1 MIGGG
6 VLGVEAAAALARRG
20 MRVSLLHRGTH
31 LMDQQLDE
39 HAGKLLHEGLSL
51 RGINVIL
58 QAETVSFSADAAGN
72 VSRVN
77 LNDGRGIA
85 AERVVLSVGVRPN
98 IALAQRSGLPC
109 DRGILVNPQLQT
121 ADPHISAIG
130 ECCQWGELT
139 FGLVAPC
146 WQQAE
151 TLASRLAGGD
161 KATSFEVQNVPLRLK
176 VTGLN
181 LFCAG
186 ELHSRDGA
194 QTHTTFDPFDGHY
207 RRLVLCDNQL
217 KGVLLWG
224 DISDGP
230 QYLQRIGTP
239 AGQPLPF
246 SVFSPGNEPDAS
258 GLQPVKSEPLPVEVA
273 RSHSMSKPV
282 LVMAG
287 HGMVGHHFLEQLV
300 ARELHLQYQVI
311 VFAEE
316 ASPAYDRV
324 HLSEYFS
331 GRTAE
336 SLSMVE
342 KGFSN
347 RPGLNCVWG
356 TASGSLIQNTV
367 LWSITRDGRRLTMYW
382 CWQQDPIRLCRRSL
396 AMMRRAAW
404 FTARLTILRPFRP
417 ARQTA
422 KRAWLSAGD
431 YWGWRRPTR

>member
-1 MIGGG
+1 M
-6 VLGVEAAAALARRG
+6 
-20 MRVSLLHRGTH
+20 
-31 LMDQQLDE
+31 
-39 HAGKLLHEGLSL
+39 
-51 RGINVIL
+51 
-58 QAETVSFSADAAGN
+58 
-72 VSRVN
+72 
-77 LNDGRGIA
+77 
-85 AERVVLSVGVRPN
+85 
-98 IALAQRSGLPC
+98 
-109 DRGILVNPQLQT
+109 
-121 ADPHISAIG
+121 
-130 ECCQWGELT
+130 
-139 FGLVAPC
+139 
-146 WQQAE
+146 
-151 TLASRLAGGD
+151 
-161 KATSFEVQNVPLRLK
+161 QNVPLRLK

-324 HLSEYFS
+324 HLSEYFWPH
-331 GRTAE
+331 G
-336 SLSMVE
+336 
-342 KGFSN
+342 GI
-347 RPGLNCVWG
+347 PLNG
-356 TASGSLIQNTV
+356 
-367 LWSITRDGRRLTMYW
+367 
-382 CWQQDPIRLCRRSL
+382 
-396 AMMRRAAW
+396 
-404 FTARLTILRPFRP
+404 
-417 ARQTA
+417 
-422 KRAWLSAGD
+422 
-431 YWGWRRPTR
+431 